1 MLGRIYG
8 SARKKLKSL
17 SPSSTNRN
25 HRNRRNRRAKV
36 MTPAQLRR
44 FVIRESEKLSGE
56 LEPVEDV
63 SAEEVDADGYADT
76 LEQDIDMYKAMKIKE
91 MKLRR
96 AHRKLVKEARKARRN
111 KTLAKKKILRR
122 LR

>member
-1 MLGRIYG
+1 MR
-8 SARKKLKSL
+8 
-17 SPSSTNRN
+17 
-25 HRNRRNRRAKV
+25 RNRRNRRAKV

-56 LEPVEDV
+56 LEAVEDV

-91 MKLRR
+91 ARLRR
-96 AHRKLVKEARKARRN
+96 RYRKMMSEARKVRKN
-111 KTLAKKKILRR
+111 KRIAKKKILRK
-122 LR
+122 LNK